1 MLDAG
6 VILEAIV
13 REILAVSAALEATVR
28 HLGHNREMGIDPNAS
43 EVKGFGQTHRAT
55 MVLGPDR

>member
-13 REILAVSAALEATVR
+13 REILAVSAALKSAVR
-28 HLGHNREMGIDPNAS
+28 HLGHHRDVGINPDAA
-43 EVKGFGQTHRAT
+43 EIKGLGQTHRAT
-55 MVLGPDR
+55 VVLGPDR